1 MSARSNERLMLRRFF
16 GLSALFVVSSLLA
29 VGCAA
34 DPTDTPEE
42 EEGSTTESIIG
53 GQKATDYPEAAL
65 VNGNGFYCSG
75 AVIAPRVVLT
85 AGHCA
90 HGSSFTVKAPFVNKS
105 ARGRR
110 FWTDYVAT
118 GEIVNP
124 NTLDVAVIIL
134 DTPIA
139 LTSYPK
145 LNPNQAAD
153 GTSVVNVGRIKDG
166 SLSTTTL
173 YYGAPVA
180 VRDGAPRFPLAYLS
194 TDIIQSG
201 DSGGP
206 VYAGTGANRTI
217 VGVNSG
223 AGGTTQVLARV
234 DLAYA
239 KIKQLIAENP

>member
-1 MSARSNERLMLRRFF
+1 MLVNSSAVFGL
-16 GLSALFVVSSLLA
+16 GLSALLLSALA

-34 DPTDTPEE
+34 DAGDSDEA
-42 EEGSTTESIIG
+42 EGSTTESIIG

-65 VNGNGFYCSG
+65 INGQGFYCSG

-90 HGSSFTVKAPFVNKS
+90 HGSRFTVKAPFVNKS
-105 ARGRR
+105 ATGTR

-118 GEIVNP
+118 GETVNP

-134 DTPIA
+134 DSPIQLA
-139 LTSYPK
+139 SYPT
-145 LNPNQAAD
+145 LNPNKLAN
-153 GTSVVNVGRIKDG
+153 GTEVVNVGRIKDG

-180 VRDGAPRFPLAYLS
+180 VTDGAPSFPKAYRSPVL
-194 TDIIQSG
+194 IQSG

-206 VYAGTGANRTI
+206 VYAGTGASRTV

-223 AGGTTQVLARV
+223 AGGSTQVLARI

-239 KIKQLIAENP
+239 KIQQLIAANP